1 MGQYNECKISII
13 YEALSWL
20 IFQQSKNLVNGC
32 FILKVVPNTNNKE
45 NVGTLPNT
53 NILPEVEH
61 EISIEYKGKLFNIKY
76 KLPEKNNNNT
86 ILNNI
91 NSEIISMIAQEKLSI
106 YLTTINN
113 SSMSVDDIYEL
124 LNDVTNY
131 YLEFQKK
138 ESGCFRYENTQSYW
152 NQIQKLSFCRGLES
166 IALDIQQELL
176 LKKKLNSLKMTKF
189 YKKLGLPYRRGIL
202 LYGKSGTEN

>member
-1 MGQYNECKISII
+1 MLWNIVSNI
-13 YEALSWL
+13 
-20 IFQQSKNLVNGC
+20 
-32 FILKVVPNTNNKE
+32 NNKE

-53 NILPEVEH
+53 NILPEIEH

-113 SSMSVDDIYEL
+113 SSTSVDDIYEL
-124 LNDVTNY
+124 LND
-131 YLEFQKK
+131 
-138 ESGCFRYENTQSYW
+138 
-152 NQIQKLSFCRGLES
+152 KLSFCRGLES
-166 IALDIQQELL
+166 IALDMQQELL
-176 LKKKLNSLKMTKF
+176 LKKELNSFKNDRKF
-189 YKKLGLPYRRGIL
+189 YEKLGLPYRRGIL
-202 LYGKSGTEN
+202 LYGKPGTEN